1 MDIGNDISKLHEH
14 AQKCNLVLKWDYFGS
29 EGPDHIKTFIWK
41 AVLDGKS
48 YPQGVGKTKQEAKL
62 KAAQNAMKCLYED
75 DNQDKSEHAKE
86 PSASV
91 SCANVNFICWLN
103 QYGQKKGLTVKPVE
117 SIRLGKSGAPYWC
130 KFVVGD
136 KEYPEV
142 SGKNKREAKE
152 QAAKLVY
159 DILCSSNT
167 EATADVSSQQ
177 NMNSSKT
184 AADMCTDTNTWGFST
199 EDSSRMETNFIGII
213 NHYCQKKQLS
223 FTYIEVKREGPP
235 HCPQFFY
242 MLKIGNKEYPIGEGW
257 KSKVAQQK
265 AAQLAWSALQEQSDW
280 DSKVSIRSTMSE
292 DNATSTSL
300 EQSSSE
306 NLNNPLTNNME
317 ERKSESIIFADSS
330 NDQAPQAGENT
341 PSPLGSEM
349 SPMSPSTSTSDSAM
363 ETGSSHHSS
372 NKNDAK
378 NESLDNARTT
388 QSRFT
393 PDFDNIE
400 RLGKGGFG
408 HVYKA
413 REKLVDKDY
422 AVKIVRGTKKAL
434 REVTALSDLQHTNI
448 VRYYHCWMEDSKYED
463 YSSSSSESKSNSCP
477 QYLYIKM
484 ELCNSGTL
492 KDWIK
497 KKNKDSLQDTQR
509 RTESLPVAQ
518 QIVKGVE
525 YIHSCCHIHRDL
537 KPTNIMFGKDGVV
550 KIGDFGLVTTEIE
563 EDDENLMSRT
573 KKTGTR
579 NYMPPEQMTNKYNH
593 EVDMFALG
601 LIFFELLWKISTGH
615 EKADIWKDARKR
627 KFPKEFSRAF
637 PQEFLIIQSLLCE
650 KPQDRPDASR
660 VKEELDKCVLVVQRS
675 KEHENRTV

>member
-1 MDIGNDISKLHEH
+1 MDTGNYISKLHEH
-14 AQKCNLVLKWDYFGS
+14 AQKYNLVLKWDYLGS

-48 YPQGVGKTKQEAKL
+48 YPQGVGKTKQDAKL
-62 KAAQNAMKCLYED
+62 NAAQNAMKCLYED

-86 PSASV
+86 ASASV
-91 SCANVNFICWLN
+91 SCANVNFIGWLN
-103 QYGQKKGLTVKPVE
+103 EYGHKKRVIVKPVE
-117 SIRLGKSGAPYWC
+117 SFRPGKSSAEYRC

-142 SGKNKREAKE
+142 SGKNKKEAKE

-159 DILCSSNT
+159 DSNT
-167 EATADVSSQQ
+167 EETADASSQQ
-177 NMNSSKT
+177 NMNLSKT

-199 EDSSRMETNFIGII
+199 EDSSRTETNFIGII
-213 NHYCQKKQLS
+213 NHYCQKKQLN
-223 FTYIEVKREGPP
+223 FEYNIVKREGPP

-242 MLKIGNKEYPIGEGW
+242 SLKIDNKEYPIGEGGN
-257 KSKVAQQK
+257 SKVAKQK

-280 DSKVSIRSTMSE
+280 DSKVSIRSMSE
-292 DNATSTSL
+292 DNATSTSS

-306 NLNNPLTNNME
+306 NLNNPLANNME

-330 NDQAPQAGENT
+330 NVQAPQAGENT

-378 NESLDNARTT
+378 KESLDNARTT

-393 PDFDNIE
+393 SDFDDIE

-413 REKLVDKDY
+413 RENLVDKDF

-448 VRYYHCWMEDSKYED
+448 VRYYNCWMEDSKYED
-463 YSSSSSESKSNSCP
+463 YSSSSSESKSNSC
-477 QYLYIKM
+477 QKYLYIKM

-492 KDWIK
+492 RDWIK

-525 YIHSCCHIHRDL
+525 YIHSCHRIHRDL
-537 KPTNIMFGKDGVV
+537 KPLNIMFGKDGVV

-579 NYMPPEQMTNKYNH
+579 TYMPPEQMTNTYNH
-593 EVDMFALG
+593 KVDMFALG
-601 LIFFELLWKISTGH
+601 LVFFELLWKISTGH
-615 EKADIWKDARKR
+615 ERADIWNDARKR

-637 PQEFLIIQSLLCE
+637 PQEFLIIKSLLCE
-650 KPQDRPDASR
+650 KPQDRLEASR
-660 VKEELDKCVLVVQRS
+660 VKDELDKCVLDVQRS